1 VNNDLEQMAEEA
13 NKKQAKFGDYI
24 YILYKWRKLLFINL
38 FFIIAGAT
46 VYSFL
51 IPEQFKATATVMVSS
66 EDSYGLGG
74 LSSLISGGSGSIGAQ
89 LFGKKGTAEDLI
101 FGILSSK
108 SSLTNVIN
116 KFRLM
121 EYYGI
126 DDLNIDKTIKS
137 FSSDLIFELNENG
150 LIEISVINE
159 DPSISAEISN
169 YFVRL
174 ADSLNIELNV
184 RQARN
189 NRIFIEKR
197 YKKNLTDL
205 RLAEDSMYK
214 FQKKYG
220 IFAVPEQLEVSVKA
234 AAEMEALLAQ
244 QELALEL
251 IKQQS
256 GTSSPLYINLA
267 NQIDVIKRKVN
278 ELKNSRELSYPSNVL
293 FPFSEVP
300 DLTINYYRIF
310 REIEIQSKILEFVL
324 PMYEQAKVEEQK
336 SIPTLIIVD
345 TAVPPEL
352 KYSPKKAFIILL
364 FFFLGLFIHLPFVF
378 RMERIHNL
386 KMINN
391 ALDEKENNFYSKLVK
406 IYSIKF

>member
-1 VNNDLEQMAEEA
+1 MAEET

-24 YILYKWRKLLFINL
+24 YILYKWRKLLFINM

-66 EDSYGLGG
+66 EDSFGLGG
-74 LSSLISGGSGSIGAQ
+74 LSTLISGGSGSLGAQ

-108 SSLTNVIN
+108 SSLTNVLN
-116 KFRLM
+116 KFKLM
-121 EYYGI
+121 EYYEI
-126 DDLNIDKTIKS
+126 DDLNIDKAIKALT
-137 FSSDLIFELNENG
+137 SDLIFELNENG

-159 DPSISAEISN
+159 NPSISAEISN

-205 RLAEDSMYK
+205 RSAEDSMYT
-214 FQKKYG
+214 FQKEFG
-220 IFAVPEQLEVSVKA
+220 IFAVPEQLEASVKA
-234 AAEMEALLAQ
+234 AAEIEAQLIQ
-244 QELALEL
+244 QELMVDILKKQYGEASPRYLEMKDQL
-251 IKQQS
+251 DKLVS
-256 GTSSPLYINLA
+256 
-267 NQIDVIKRKVN
+267 KVN
-278 ELKNSRELSYPSNVL
+278 ELKNATKLSYNSNVL

-300 DLTINYYRIF
+300 DLTINYYRLF

-345 TAVPPEL
+345 PAVPPDL
-352 KYSPKKAFIILL
+352 KHSPKKAFIILL
-364 FFFLGLFIHLPFVF
+364 LFFLGLFIHLPLIF
-378 RMERIHNL
+378 RMERIHNRH
-386 KMINN
+386 MIYNP
-391 ALDEKENNFYSKLVK
+391 LDEKENKYYSGLVK
-406 IYSIKF
+406 IYRIKF